1 VTFTRDDAAHLCGR
15 VAALSRAGLTQPR
28 VWQVLAESGGSAAEV
43 AGAVAGMHAVGG
55 STAEGLRL
63 AAGRTGGSGAEALA
77 WLALT
82 AEVIDSSGAPAALVL
97 DRVEA
102 GLLAELARA
111 DELEVAL
118 AGPRATASVLA
129 ALPLAGIALGALV
142 GVNSLALL
150 LGTRVGW
157 VCTLGGSLLWAAGRA
172 WSAHLVSSAGR
183 APSTGPATRA
193 GRRGRQP

>member
-1 VTFTRDDAAHLCGR
+1 VTFTRSDAADLCGR
-15 VAALSRAGLTQPR
+15 VAALSRAGLAQPR
-28 VWQVLAESGGSAAEV
+28 VWQVLAESGGPGAQV

-63 AAGRTGGSGAEALA
+63 AAGRTGGSGAETLA
-77 WLALT
+77 WLAVT

-129 ALPLAGIALGALV
+129 TLPLAGIALGALV

-150 LGTRVGW
+150 LGSRAGW
-157 VCTLGGSLLWAAGRA
+157 ACTLGGGLLWVAGRA
-172 WSAHLVSSAGR
+172 WSARLVSSAGR
-183 APSTGPATRA
+183 TPPMAPAA
-193 GRRGRQP
+193 GRGRRRS